1 MLMIPEL
8 QPAAQNALPTAPM
21 ASLTD
26 SPPSNPDAHDALK
39 KKLEKTGA
47 RFGLESDMFRS
58 FQMIIDR
65 GRARNPDA
73 PQGAYTSW

>member
-1 MLMIPEL
+1 MESS
-8 QPAAQNALPTAPM
+8 T
-21 ASLTD
+21 
-26 SPPSNPDAHDALK
+26 ALK